1 VIEQYTIAT
10 TPKYNFPQPTMDTTL
25 PQRLIELSL
34 HSLKHAQNQP
44 IQLNQQTIQ
53 QTCNSLETQ
62 PDALQLKMEPIP
74 LQARHEETIVAAV
87 DTSSMKIGETA
98 TGTLIAVR
106 GANVWKQ
113 NKNYRYIRLGPF
125 VFHIT
130 EENKREVYN
139 TLQTAYF
146 NTQHEQ
152 NHQNTPNLFQMPT
165 RIASLLE
172 RWLQTMLTKTINN
185 GLILFDGSLTSGT
198 ADTPTPLMKE
208 ILETAR
214 TRRTVVLAFSKMTSL
229 RFNGHLITDA
239 LPNHKPPYLLETA
252 GLKTKP
258 PIVLLGDI
266 YVARLTK
273 GNCAFRLDID
283 KQVVPEQKIEAVEKL
298 LGNDLLSQ
306 SYPETLRL
314 AHILCT
320 FTANEVIAMQHFT
333 AQAYRLKIV
342 NRPDM
347 HRLLFGPFGK
357 GESNA

>member
-1 VIEQYTIAT
+1 VIEQYTIQT
-10 TPKYNFPQPTMDTTL
+10 TPKYNFPQPTIDTTL
-25 PQRLIELSL
+25 PQRLTELSL

-44 IQLNQQTIQ
+44 IQLNQQLFQ
-53 QTCNSLETQ
+53 QTCNSLEPQ
-62 PDALQLKMEPIP
+62 PQALQLKMQPIP

-113 NKNYRYIRLGPF
+113 NKSYHYIRLGPF

-146 NTQHEQ
+146 NTQREQ
-152 NHQNTPNLFQMPT
+152 NHQNTPNLLQMPT

-172 RWLQTMLTKTINN
+172 RWLQTMLTKTMNN
-185 GLILFDGSLTSGT
+185 GLVLFDGSLTSGT

-214 TRRTVVLAFSKMTSL
+214 KRQIVVLAFSKMTSL
-229 RFNGHLITDA
+229 RFNGHIITDIP
-239 LPNHKPPYLLETA
+239 LNHNPPYMLETA

-273 GNCAFRLDID
+273 GNYAFRMDID
-283 KQVVPEQKIEAVEKL
+283 KQVVPEQRIEAVEKL

-333 AQAYRLKIV
+333 AQAYGLKMV

-357 GESNA
+357 GDVNA

>member
-1 VIEQYTIAT
+1 MIEQYTIAT
-10 TPKYNFPQPTMDTTL
+10 TPKYNFPQPTIDTTL
-25 PQRLIELSL
+25 PQRLTELSL

-44 IQLNQQTIQ
+44 IQLNQQLFQ
-53 QTCNSLETQ
+53 QTSNNLEPQTQ
-62 PDALQLKMEPIP
+62 ALQLKMQPIP
-74 LQARHEETIVAAV
+74 LQPRHEETIVAAV

-98 TGTLIAVR
+98 TGMLIAVR

-113 NKNYRYIRLGPF
+113 NKSYRYIRLGPF

-152 NHQNTPNLFQMPT
+152 NHQNTPNLLQMPT

-172 RWLQTMLTKTINN
+172 RWLQTMLTKTMNN
-185 GLILFDGSLTSGT
+185 GLVLFDGSLTSGT
-198 ADTPTPLMKE
+198 ADTPTPLMRE

-214 TRRTVVLAFSKMTSL
+214 KRQIIVLAFSKMTSL
-229 RFNGHLITDA
+229 RFNGHIITDIP
-239 LPNHKPPYLLETA
+239 LNHKPPYLLETV

-273 GNCAFRLDID
+273 GNYAFRMDID
-283 KQVVPEQKIEAVEKL
+283 KQVASERRIEAVEKL

-333 AQAYRLKIV
+333 AQAYGLKMV

-357 GESNA
+357 GDVNA